1 MVLSLLAVGGGPLEF
16 TLALELHAF
25 TFGVEQVLGV
35 QAGLDALGQVNFL
48 FGVQQAHT
56 ADLLQVVLDRV
67 GGCAGRDHTTLRIA
81 RRDDVLF
88 LIIRVGDHVGTLF
101 LGLLGC
107 LGLGFFLV
115 LVVFHIVVVGIVLI
129 EVCVVGIAFVNVVKI
144 LAEVVNI
151 QIVVVDLGI
160 VIKLVIDLSV
170 LVFDELIVLGLLRGF
185 LRGGLAR
192 GLFRGLCGLGLLG
205 RSLARGGRRAG
216 LLLGLGLLAGLGC
229 LLGCRRF
236 LRGQNCSF

>member
-25 TFGVEQVLGV
+25 AFGVEQVLGV
-35 QAGLDALGQVNFL
+35 QAGLDALGQVDFL
-48 FGVQQAHT
+48 LGVQQAHA

-67 GGCAGRDHTTLRIA
+67 GGCAGRNHTTFRIA
-81 RRDDVLF
+81 RGDDVFF

-115 LVVFHIVVVGIVLI
+115 LVVFHIVVVGIV
-129 EVCVVGIAFVNVVKI
+129 FVNVVKI
-144 LAEVVNI
+144 LVEVVNV

-185 LRGGLAR
+185 LRSGLAR

-205 RSLARGGRRAG
+205 GSLARGGRRAG

>member
-1 MVLSLLAVGGGPLEF
+1 M
-16 TLALELHAF
+16 
-25 TFGVEQVLGV
+25 LGV
-35 QAGLDALGQVNFL
+35 QAGLDALGQVDFL
-48 FGVQQAHT
+48 LGIQQAHT

-67 GGCAGRDHTTLRIA
+67 GGCAGRNHTTLRIA
-81 RRDDVLF
+81 RGDDVLF

-115 LVVFHIVVVGIVLI
+115 LVVFHIIVVGIVLI
-129 EVCVVGIAFVNVVKI
+129 EVFVVGIVFVNVVKI
-144 LAEVVNI
+144 LVEVVNV

-185 LRGGLAR
+185 LRSGLAR

-205 RSLARGGRRAG
+205 GSLACGGRRAG
-216 LLLGLGLLAGLGC
+216 LLLGLGLLAGLGY

-236 LRGQNCSF
+236 LRGQNCSS

>member
-25 TFGVEQVLGV
+25 AFGVEQVLGV
-35 QAGLDALGQVNFL
+35 QAGLDALGQVDFL
-48 FGVQQAHT
+48 LGVQQAHA

-67 GGCAGRDHTTLRIA
+67 GGCAGRNHTTLRIA
-81 RRDDVLF
+81 RRDDVFF
-88 LIIRVGDHVGTLF
+88 LIIRVGDHVGTFF

-107 LGLGFFLV
+107 RGLGFFLVLV
-115 LVVFHIVVVGIVLI
+115 LVVFHIVVGIV
-129 EVCVVGIAFVNVVKI
+129 FVNVVKI
-144 LAEVVNI
+144 LVEIVNV

-160 VIKLVIDLSV
+160 VIKPVIDLSV
-170 LVFDELIVLGLLRGF
+170 LVFDEFIVLGLLRGF

-205 RSLARGGRRAG
+205 GSLACGGRRAG
-216 LLLGLGLLAGLGC
+216 LLLGLLAGLGC